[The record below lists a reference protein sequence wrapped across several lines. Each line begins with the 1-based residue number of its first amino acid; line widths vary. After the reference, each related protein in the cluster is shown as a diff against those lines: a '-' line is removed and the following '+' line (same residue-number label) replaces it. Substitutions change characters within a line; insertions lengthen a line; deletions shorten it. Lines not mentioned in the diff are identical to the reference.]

1 MTAAGLAALKAEL
14 AGIAMAD
21 DAATLKLKSR
31 DFFWF
36 SPILKPLLDD
46 KRADLVAAP
55 RDKDAVIRIAAAA
68 ARHRVPLTVRG
79 GGTGNYGQAV
89 PLNGGVVLDMTGL
102 DRIIKVTPGAG
113 RFAAGARLI
122 DIDRGLRDAHGAE
135 GRWELRFHPSTRRQA
150 TIGGFIAGG
159 AAGCGSC
166 TWGQIADPGAV
177 TAVEVVTVE
186 ATPRIIELAGRDIL
200 KVLHAYGVNGIITEV
215 AVPLAP
221 WQPWAERVVAFPTLG
236 AAAKFGYALA
246 AAEGIAKKEIGVFAP
261 QIPPMLKRLA
271 PLVPAGQAMAIVMM
285 AEAQGPALAEMA
297 ADHGGA
303 VVYERDARAAEEAA
317 FDGKGA
323 MPPLYEYTW
332 NHTTLHALKVDP
344 TVTYL
349 QIRLPEGREVETAVA
364 MERAFADELLLH
376 LEYQRRG
383 GRVFVSSLPILRYR
397 SQVRLDEVIR
407 QVEALGGAVSN
418 PHSYVLD
425 NAGWK
430 RTDAPQPEFKKSRR
444 SAWADEPGK
453 TEGLAAGIA
462 ALRCRWLL
470 LAGARWKL
478 SKSRM
483 GEWP

>member
-1 MTAAGLAALKAEL
+1 MSAAQIAALRADL
-14 AGIAMAD
+14 AGIAAAD

-46 KRADLVAAP
+46 KRAELVVAP
-55 RDKDAVIRIAAAA
+55 RSKDEVIRIAAAA

-89 PLNGGVVLDMTGL
+89 PLAGGVVLDMTGL
-102 DRIIKVTPGAG
+102 DRVITVTPGSG
-113 RFAAGARLI
+113 RFEAGARLL
-122 DIDRGLRDAHGAE
+122 DIDRALRDRHAAH
-135 GRWELRFHPSTRRQA
+135 GRWELRFHPSTRKQA

-186 ATPRIIELAGRDIL
+186 EAPRIIKLAGRDIL

-215 AVPLAP
+215 EVPLAP
-221 WQPWAERVVAFPTLG
+221 WQPWAERVVAFPTL
-236 AAAKFGYALA
+236 AAAAAFGHALA

-261 QIPPMLKRLA
+261 EIPPMLKRLA
-271 PLVPAGQAMAIVMM
+271 PLVPEGQAMAIVMV

-297 ADHGGA
+297 ADHGGTI
-303 VVYERDARAAEEAA
+303 VYARAAADAEAAA

-344 TVTYL
+344 TITYL
-349 QIRLPEGREVETAVA
+349 QIRFPERRETEAVVA
-364 MERAFADELLLH
+364 LQQSFGEELLLH

-383 GRVFVSSLPILRYR
+383 GRVFVSGLPILRYR
-397 SQVRLDEVIR
+397 SEARLAEVVRE
-407 QVEALGGAVSN
+407 VEALGGAVSS
-418 PHSYVLD
+418 PHSYALD

-430 RTDAPQPEFKKSRR
+430 RTDAPQPEFKCI
-444 SAWADEPGK
+444 ADPHGLMNPGK
-453 TEGLAAGIA
+453 
-462 ALRCRWLL
+462 L
-470 LAGARWKL
+470 LA
-478 SKSRM
+478 
-483 GEWP
+483 WPPA